1 MRNVNIQFLLCLLIT
16 MCGWV
21 GATQAANVS
30 VFKSGSGTITSNPG
44 KTETIDCGNKCLAVD
59 FNDST
64 TVTLSAIA
72 SPGYTFARWT
82 NGTGDAVTCNNT
94 LATQCQFTS
103 TTNTTVEA
111 IFAVNT
117 TTNLTVIKEGSSSDF
132 GTVTSQPVGIDCNTG
147 ASDCSE
153 NISAGTN
160 ITLTAT
166 SAPGASFAGWEVYFN
181 LSSSGTTFTRQTN
194 MCTGLEP
201 TCNITM
207 AYETQVR
214 AKFNSDFILT
224 TVREGTGSGSVISSP
239 ANLQN
244 VCTGNLCN
252 ETFKQNQVVTLTA
265 SANSGSQFVGWSG
278 EGTDDGDP
286 DTICTLTAS
295 TCSVKMDKAHSITA
309 IFATATGNNA
319 SNITLIKEGSGSNFG
334 RVTSTPA
341 GLDCGSSCSK
351 SITNGTSVTLTAT
364 SSSSGAYFAGWE
376 VYFLD
381 LGKFVRQTNMCTGLE
396 PTCNITMAYGTE
408 VRAKFNSDSDSNL
421 ILTTVREGTG
431 SGSVISSPA
440 NLQSVCTG
448 NLCNETFK
456 KNQVVTLVASANSG
470 SQFIGWSG
478 EGSDDGDPSTI
489 CTLTASTCSVKMDKA
504 HLITATFAAATG
516 NNASNLTLI
525 KEGSGS
531 DFGRVTST
539 PTGLDCGGTN
549 QGSTT
554 ACSKSITNGTS
565 VTLNA
570 TSSSAG
576 AFFAGWEVYFL
587 DQGKFVRQT
596 NMCTGLEPTCNITMA
611 YETQVRAKFD
621 LGYILNLRRQGEGV
635 GSILS
640 TSNNLQQECTE
651 TSCTQTYNN
660 GRSVTLTAIPTV
672 NSSFTG
678 WIVDGNNTTCP
689 ATSKNCTVLMDKA
702 HLVTATFDKKLSG
715 TYTVQLQKEGSG
727 SGFGIVRS
735 NPTGIN
741 CGTAA
746 NDKSCSA
753 TFNSN
758 AGITFTAST
767 DGSKGVFFSRWQI
780 FYKRLN
786 PDGVSF
792 SWVQE
797 PDMCT
802 GNQPTC
808 DVTMSADVKVTARF
822 DFDFILTVVRDGNG
836 AGKISSSLPELDK
849 CTVDSN
855 KTICSTTLIGDQ
867 QVKLTAIPEQKSRF
881 VKWLGCDSM
890 QDDNTDGAQEV
901 CIVKMSQA
909 QLVTAT
915 FEAIDSAK
923 LSVTK
928 DSNGTGSGTVKSD
941 LLGLNCGAICN
952 RNYPFN
958 SNVVLTAIAD
968 AGSQFAGWGGDWCT
982 GQEPTCTVTMSQ
994 AKDVSARFDKGHK
1007 LTLITQGSGQGSV
1020 TSNPPGINCGTG
1032 CASSYPESTKV
1043 VLTAQTLDGSTFQG
1057 WGGACSGTSLSCEVT
1072 MAASREVTVS
1082 FSGVSLGKALD
1093 NTILN
1098 WTTAGDVPWVGQLQK
1113 FYFGNS
1119 AAVSGVIKHG
1129 QESTIQTTVTGPG
1142 KLSFY
1147 WQVSS
1152 ELNDTF
1158 TFEGAGSSSIIS
1170 GTVNWTQKSVDIP
1183 AGTHVLKWTYAKD
1196 SDITQGSDSAWLDR
1210 VEYTRGNLLTV
1221 IKQGTGFGTVSSIP
1235 NGISCGD
1242 ACRITLLG
1250 DSSIKLTANT
1260 IGNSEFTGWSGD
1272 GVCSGKSATCV
1283 VAGNAAHTVVA
1294 TFNLNTAKVS
1304 TVALNLGLLND
1315 TGIDAC
1321 ATNSALYSS
1330 DKENQCT
1337 NLSNSFPNQDA
1348 HDGRDAAARKGQLA
1362 KTGDG
1367 DAGFDYTKVCNSG
1380 SFAGEGTCPS
1390 APKLGT
1396 GANEWGCTLDNVTGL
1411 IWELKTGAPL
1421 HDKDKTYTW
1430 HVADDLINGGS
1441 KGDVCVTPECNTSSF
1456 MKSVNAQSMCGA
1468 NDWRLPS
1475 RRELHSIVHH
1485 GHSNPAI
1492 DLSYFPNT
1500 VAKPYWTA
1508 TASASTPVNA
1518 WYVSFEMG
1526 WDFWDNKNKPQ
1537 AARLVRPCDRCT
1549 KVASPVFRDNRLI
1562 LPRIRVDNDY
1572 YQANLQLVHSNPLTF
1587 QLVNAERAEIM
1598 AGRSNNKEQS
1608 RYYADGSL
1616 EVLGVDVA
1624 TQKYNAMLQQVPGSN
1639 PLRFTL
1645 QDAHPAQ

>member
-21 GATQAANVS
+21 GASHAAS
-30 VFKSGSGTITSNPG
+30 VT
-44 KTETIDCGNKCLAVD
+44 
-59 FNDST
+59 
-64 TVTLSAIA
+64 
-72 SPGYTFARWT
+72 
-82 NGTGDAVTCNNT
+82 
-94 LATQCQFTS
+94 
-103 TTNTTVEA
+103 
-111 IFAVNT
+111 VNT
-117 TTNLTVIKEGSSSDF
+117 TGN
-132 GTVTSQPVGIDCNTG
+132 GTVTSNEAPPNISCTSNSSCSSAFADTAVVNLTAAPATGYSFSKWVATG
-147 ASDCSE
+147 AAAACDNQPAIACNFTAASVATVQAIFVSNPTPLTILKEGSGSNSGIVQSSPAGINCGNGGTTCTN
-153 NISAGTN
+153 NISSATN
-160 ITLTAT
+160 VTLTAT
-166 SAPGASFAGWEVYFN
+166 TVNGSGAFFAGWEVYFN

-194 MCTGLEP
+194 MCTGLET

-214 AKFNSDFILT
+214 AKFDLGYILT
-224 TVREGTGSGSVISSP
+224 LKRQGNGNGSLLSTSSDGQQTECSTTNCTQTYNNGRTVNI
-239 ANLQN
+239 
-244 VCTGNLCN
+244 
-252 ETFKQNQVVTLTA
+252 TA
-265 SANSGSQFVGWSG
+265 IPEANSSFVGWSV
-278 EGTDDGDP
+278 DGN
-286 DTICTLTAS
+286 TSLCAAS
-295 TCSVKMDKAHSITA
+295 SRTCSVAM
-309 IFATATGNNA
+309 
-319 SNITLIKEGSGSNFG
+319 
-334 RVTSTPA
+334 
-341 GLDCGSSCSK
+341 
-351 SITNGTSVTLTAT
+351 
-364 SSSSGAYFAGWE
+364 
-376 VYFLD
+376 
-381 LGKFVRQTNMCTGLE
+381 
-396 PTCNITMAYGTE
+396 
-408 VRAKFNSDSDSNL
+408 
-421 ILTTVREGTG
+421 
-431 SGSVISSPA
+431 
-440 NLQSVCTG
+440 
-448 NLCNETFK
+448 
-456 KNQVVTLVASANSG
+456 
-470 SQFIGWSG
+470 SQ
-478 EGSDDGDPSTI
+478 
-489 CTLTASTCSVKMDKA
+489 A
-504 HLITATFAAATG
+504 HLVTATFES
-516 NNASNLTLI
+516 ASNPNITVF
-525 KEGSGS
+525 KSGSGS
-531 DFGRVTST
+531 DFGQVTSS
-539 PTGLDCGGTN
+539 PSGIDCGGTN
-549 QGSTT
+549 QGATLD
-554 ACSKSITNGTS
+554 CSENIKYGTRINL
-565 VTLNA
+565 TA
-570 TSSSAG
+570 TSSNAG
-576 AFFAGWEVYFL
+576 AFFAGWEVFFQ
-587 DQGKFVRQT
+587 DAGKFVLQPT
-596 NMCTGLEPTCNITMA
+596 LCTGLEPTCNITMA

-689 ATSKNCTVLMDKA
+689 ATSTNCTVLMDKA

-715 TYTVQLQKEGSG
+715 TFTVQLQKEGSG
-727 SGFGIVRS
+727 SGFGVVRS
-735 NPTGIN
+735 NPSGIN

-746 NDKSCSA
+746 SDKSCSA

-767 DGSKGVFFSRWQI
+767 DGSKGVFFARWQV
-780 FYKRLN
+780 FYKKLN
-786 PDGVSF
+786 PDGITF

-928 DSNGTGSGTVKSD
+928 DSNGTGSGTIKSD

-1032 CASSYPESTKV
+1032 CASSYPENTKV

-1152 ELNDTF
+1152 ELNDTY

-1242 ACRITLLG
+1242 ACRVTLVG

-1260 IGNSEFTGWSGD
+1260 IGNSEFAGWSGD

-1380 SFAGEGTCPS
+1380 NFAGEGTCPS

-1456 MKSVNAQSMCGA
+1456 IKSVNAQSMCGA

-1508 TASASTPVNA
+1508 TASASTPVSA

-1526 WDFWDNKNKPQ
+1526 WDFWDNKNKAQ

-1549 KVASPVFRDNRLI
+1549 KAASPVFRDNRLI